1 MCIEMALIL
10 NMKLSIFLLVVFSV
24 TVLCVED
31 KRVTKFKNQHII
43 ETDTEKSCD
52 DLIKEKK
59 IKDNNKPKLRNTF
72 IINAFEKVKDICKEE
87 QRVYDNDNLYTS
99 SETMI
104 TLHCKLQTEGKNKG
118 KYEGVKKE
126 KHIEIACENINNI
139 LQPVHLQCLVIE
151 AKASLVPLC

>member
-1 MCIEMALIL
+1 
-10 NMKLSIFLLVVFSV
+10 MKLSIFLLVVFSI

-31 KRVTKFKNQHII
+31 KCVTKFKNQHII

-87 QRVYDNDNLYTS
+87 QRVYENDNLYTS

-104 TLHCKLQTEGKNKG
+104 TLHDGHSKSPNCIYAGQLYDRRIVVLKCNNK
-118 KYEGVKKE
+118 E
-126 KHIEIACENINNI
+126 
-139 LQPVHLQCLVIE
+139 PVDLDSTIQIG
-151 AKASLVPLC
+151 